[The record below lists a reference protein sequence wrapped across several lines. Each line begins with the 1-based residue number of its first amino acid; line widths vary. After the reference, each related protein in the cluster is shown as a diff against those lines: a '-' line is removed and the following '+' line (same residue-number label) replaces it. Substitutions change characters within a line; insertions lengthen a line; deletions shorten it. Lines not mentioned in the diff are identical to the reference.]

1 MTTINSKINF
11 EFQRFRE
18 WEKYNNQNEIYYE
31 YDEYPH
37 WIDIYTAI
45 KKIPNDF
52 KLSLDSIKMIL
63 YFLARDH
70 ESEITL
76 ETLQEKPALGHLIAK
91 EGVNCIDRDARWQVA
106 VLLGYFKDS
115 KLLVKMI
122 ENDEEEYVRRRGL
135 LALRDIDKISSEKI
149 AIKHLHSIYEYERVV
164 AIDTLNFL
172 SSSYFEKALNTLKND
187 SSIIV
192 QNRIERILSSSH
204 I

>member
-18 WEKYNNQNEIYYE
+18 WEKYNNQNKIYYE
-31 YDEYPH
+31 YPN
-37 WIDIYTAI
+37 WIDIYTTI

-52 KLSLDSIKMIL
+52 KLSSDSIKIIL
-63 YFLARDH
+63 YLLAKDH

-76 ETLQEKPALGHLIAK
+76 ETLQEKPTLGHLIAK
-91 EGVNCIDRDARWQVA
+91 EGANCLDRDARWQVA
-106 VLLGYFKDS
+106 ILLGYFKDS

-135 LALRDIDKISSEKI
+135 LALRDIDKVSSEKI
-149 AIKHLHSIYEYERVV
+149 AIKHLHSIYEYERMV

-172 SSSYFEKALNTLKND
+172 SSSYLENALNTLKND

-192 QNRIERILSSSH
+192 QNRIKSILSSSH